1 MELPSAMKAMVLEAP
16 MNPLVPRTLP
26 TPTTQQVL
34 IKVIACGICRTDLH
48 IIDGELT
55 QPRLPLIPGHEI
67 VGVVV
72 KKGDEVTRL
81 QEGDFVGVSWLAYT
95 CGECRYCKRKNNSA
109 LFY

>member
-16 MNPLVPRTLP
+16 MNPLVPRTLPIP

-55 QPRLPLIPGHEI
+55 QPQTSTYSR
-67 VGVVV
+67 
-72 KKGDEVTRL
+72 
-81 QEGDFVGVSWLAYT
+81 S
-95 CGECRYCKRKNNSA
+95 
-109 LFY
+109 